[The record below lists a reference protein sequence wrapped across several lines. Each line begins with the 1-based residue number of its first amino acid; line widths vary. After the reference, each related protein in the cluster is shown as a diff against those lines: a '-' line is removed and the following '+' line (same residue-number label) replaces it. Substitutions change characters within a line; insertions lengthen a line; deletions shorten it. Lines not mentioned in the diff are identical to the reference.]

1 MYIIYFGCQWKYLF
15 SFAFAMIDILTS
27 RYWEDYKLLDS
38 GNKLKLEQF
47 GKYILIRPEPQALW
61 RPEKSIEQWRKI
73 ANAEYKA
80 TGNYSG
86 KWIKYKPTP
95 NRWIMKYRSPEVKL
109 RFYVELRQFKNIGVF
124 PEQAVNWDYIMTRA
138 RQIENCKVLNLFAY
152 TGLASITARVAKAEV
167 THVDALKSSM
177 NVARE
182 NMLLNNVGHIRWIHD
197 DVRKFVKREIRRK
210 NKYNGVILDPPA
222 FGHGPKKEKWVLEDH
237 LAELIDDISKIM
249 YRKNFFLVVNTYSL
263 NMSALTLGNIIS
275 DSFGNFTIKKMEIG
289 ETFLPEEYGRKLST
303 GVVVRI
309 YG

>member
-38 GNKLKLEQF
+38 GNK
-47 GKYILIRPEPQALW
+47 W
-61 RPEKSIEQWRKI
+61 RPQRSIEQWRKI

-86 KWIKYKPTP
+86 KWIKYKHIPD
-95 NRWIMKYRSPEVKL
+95 RWIMKYRSPEIKL

-138 RQIENCKVLNLFAY
+138 RQIANCKVLNLFAY

-177 NVARE
+177 TVARE
-182 NMLLNNVGHIRWIHD
+182 NMLLNNVGARFRTRSQK
-197 DVRKFVKREIRRK
+197 RKMGIGRSPCRTHRR
-210 NKYNGVILDPPA
+210 Y
-222 FGHGPKKEKWVLEDH
+222 
-237 LAELIDDISKIM
+237 
-249 YRKNFFLVVNTYSL
+249 
-263 NMSALTLGNIIS
+263 
-275 DSFGNFTIKKMEIG
+275 
-289 ETFLPEEYGRKLST
+289 
-303 GVVVRI
+303 
-309 YG
+309 